1 MNNKKE
7 GTSDGTALVS
17 RTPSASPGSKRLKI
31 SSSSRSAK
39 TPSAKLPS
47 HYDDVTLS
55 GTKRQRKQDDESA
68 SSNPENYNQ
77 GRWTKFEHYR
87 FLEALKL
94 YGKEWQKVQQHVNT
108 RTSTQARS
116 HAQKFFVKLERKRLN
131 LEEFLEHLDL
141 EVLKRDLGLFNGCA
155 NSTEYDEDEAFNQA
169 RHLSAREDTPKKGA
183 KGSIMNIALPP
194 DAPDEELKSARADSE
209 SFPARESM
217 PAEDSHKSPVHE
229 EPVGRATVLKRQAKI
244 NHAFF
249 SKSYL
254 VDAVKVGSSP
264 LSKGG
269 SGKRRGRKRKRP
281 EAEVAIPE
289 EEEDEKEA
297 GAVEQEDGFD
307 TAAPGKHTP
316 ESNAAHR
323 QGGGV
328 LLRAAEAHAA

>member
-1 MNNKKE
+1 M
-7 GTSDGTALVS
+7 GSSDGLLVHWGLMRVLCWQRLASRQTFRVGAWTLELLVWCVRRECDVHNAALRALLGGIFACTQV
-17 RTPSASPGSKRLKI
+17 ARL
-31 SSSSRSAK
+31 
-39 TPSAKLPS
+39 
-47 HYDDVTLS
+47 V
-55 GTKRQRKQDDESA
+55 E
-68 SSNPENYNQ
+68 
-77 GRWTKFEHYR
+77 
-87 FLEALKL
+87 
-94 YGKEWQKVQQHVNT
+94 
-108 RTSTQARS
+108 
-116 HAQKFFVKLERKRLN
+116 
-131 LEEFLEHLDL
+131 
-141 EVLKRDLGLFNGCA
+141 GLLNGCA
-155 NSTEYDEDEAFNQA
+155 HSTEYDEDEAFNQA
-169 RHLSAREDTPKKGA
+169 RHLSAREDTTKKGA

-194 DAPDEELKSARADSE
+194 DAPDEEPKSARADSE

-249 SKSYL
+249 SKSYS